1 MDLQRL
7 HHDTATLVQ
16 GPSTPSRQV
25 HKRSSIETICEFV
38 TGDREGQIRYT
49 GFMTSVEQ
57 RINETLHGLT
67 PKQLQALALV
77 AEGRTN
83 KEIAA
88 ELDISVSAAVQ
99 RIEAIR
105 NRFDGASKAQLGRIY
120 REFFVQSIA
129 CNEDT
134 GKSFQLPIHGQDRPA
149 SSWDQ
154 PSPLLT
160 VADVTFEVAP
170 PWAQGRGKRLVPEM
184 LDGRNAVAYRWI
196 VALGLALGMAIL
208 SLVLLAVAEAI
219 GDML

>member
-1 MDLQRL
+1 M
-7 HHDTATLVQ
+7 
-16 GPSTPSRQV
+16 
-25 HKRSSIETICEFV
+25 I
-38 TGDREGQIRYT
+38 
-49 GFMTSVEQ
+49 
-57 RINETLHGLT
+57 ETLHGLT

-105 NRFDGASKAQLGRIY
+105 SRFDGASKAQLGRIY
-120 REFFVQSIA
+120 RAFSRENIT

-134 GKSFQLPIHGQDRPA
+134 GKSFQLSNDEPNRPG

-154 PSPLLT
+154 LPPLLT
-160 VADVTFEVAP
+160 VSDVTFEVAP
-170 PWAQGRGKRLVPEM
+170 PWSQGRRGRLVPEM
-184 LDGRNAVAYRWI
+184 LDGRHAVAYRWLM
-196 VALGLALGMAIL
+196 AFGLALGMAIL
-208 SLVLLAVAEAI
+208 SLVLLAVAGAI